1 MLISVKQDKK
11 NDKEVE
17 ADEEAEDV
25 KGGRQW
31 SRSAPSPPEEA
42 GETGSSYLGGG
53 TGSSYLAGGTGS
65 SYLGSGTGSSY
76 LGSGTGSSDLAGG
89 TGSNY
94 LGGGTGS
101 SYLVS
106 SPASRRACSSAHL
119 HLLLVLLIRTI
130 VQA

>member
-42 GETGSSYLGGG
+42 GGS
-53 TGSSYLAGGTGS
+53 GS

-76 LGSGTGSSDLAGG
+76 LADGTGSS
-89 TGSNY
+89 Y
-94 LGGGTGS
+94 LGSGTGS

-119 HLLLVLLIRTI
+119 LLLLVLLIRTM
-130 VQA
+130 VQV